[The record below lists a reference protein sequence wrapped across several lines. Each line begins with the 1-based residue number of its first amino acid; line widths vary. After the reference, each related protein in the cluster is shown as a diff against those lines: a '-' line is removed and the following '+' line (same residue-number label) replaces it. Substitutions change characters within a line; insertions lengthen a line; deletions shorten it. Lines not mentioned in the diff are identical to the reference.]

1 MDRLIDAGGG
11 TGLDTAL
18 SALAGLA
25 NADAV
30 ADAAA
35 QLVPTLTGQAT
46 LATKQS
52 ITAFSTVI
60 GGRLQGSQQGT
71 LSMFNQPGLASTT
84 GGVVVFHPLMMVA
97 LPLEPAAPPQHDAG
111 QL

>member
-71 LSMFNQPGLASTT
+71 LSMFNQPGAGVHDRRG
-84 GGVVVFHPLMMVA
+84 GGVSSFDDGG
-97 LPLEPAAPPQHDAG
+97 AAA
-111 QL
+111 